1 MESSERKQATEM
13 LYAELARVMREY
25 AESIKRDDVFEIKRK
40 LLSRVRQVEKEIH
53 DLDLKYSEERLEQQY
68 G

>member
-1 MESSERKQATEM
+1 M

-40 LLSRVRQVEKEIH
+40 LLSRVREVEKEIH

>member
-1 MESSERKQATEM
+1 MESSERKQATEA
-13 LYAELARVMREY
+13 LYAELACVMNEY

-40 LLSRVRQVEKEIH
+40 LLSRVREVEKEIH
-53 DLDLKYSEERLEQQY
+53 DLDMKYSEERLEQQY